1 MIVLV
6 VRYRVKPGEMD
17 NVLDSLGEMR
27 ARIRDAEPGCVL
39 FHVSRSQ
46 DDPDRLVLYE
56 QYVDEAALKAHGETA
71 HFHEIVAQRV
81 IPRLEERVRELY
93 NLEIE

>member
-6 VRYRVKPGEMD
+6 VRYRAKPGEMD
-17 NVLDSLGEMR
+17 NVLDSLREMR
-27 ARIRDAEPGCVL
+27 ARILEAEPGCAL
-39 FHVSRSQ
+39 FHVSRSH

-71 HFHEIVAQRV
+71 HFREIVARRV
-81 IPRLEERVRELY
+81 IPHLEERVRELY
-93 NLEIE
+93 TLEIE